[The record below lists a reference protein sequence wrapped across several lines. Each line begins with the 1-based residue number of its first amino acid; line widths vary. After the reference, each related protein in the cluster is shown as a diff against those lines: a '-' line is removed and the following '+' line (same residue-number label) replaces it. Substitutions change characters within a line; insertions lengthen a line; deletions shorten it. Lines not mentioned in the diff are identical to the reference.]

1 MTLKLQVSPFNRFE
15 VSGRIYY
22 DQNEERIA
30 IKEEVISGD
39 EKDYYQDFAFYKQV
53 SLQIPLPP
61 HIHTPVHVIG
71 RLRVSGL

>member
-1 MTLKLQVSPFNRFE
+1 MSPFNKYE

-53 SLQIPLPP
+53 SLQT
-61 HIHTPVHVIG
+61 HWCK
-71 RLRVSGL
+71 RLTMKGGTLTCNWEITHKWLTM